1 MVDLVSQTQDD
12 GVDRPLP
19 RHARGGAPGDG
30 RAIGTSNAAR
40 SGTGAGHASGRLD
53 KPQAERPGRD
63 EPAVADRPRSQVR
76 GGDPRARGHRPD
88 DGRVSRW
95 PSRDERAV
103 AVAATSAVASS
114 VSLNST
120 TCWRFAVNRA
130 AVRNPPPVLD

>member
-63 EPAVADRPRSQVR
+63 EPAVADRPRSQIR
-76 GGDPRARGHRPD
+76 DGDPRARGHRPD
-88 DGRVSRW
+88 DGRVSRR
-95 PSRDERAV
+95 PSRDELAV
-103 AVAATSAVASS
+103 AVAATSAVTPQVTASNAHACRS
-114 VSLNST
+114 QSKTKSRLIL
-120 TCWRFAVNRA
+120 F
-130 AVRNPPPVLD
+130 